1 MMKTYESSLPVASVF
16 SVKLKQRS
24 LAENKGEIQNVES
37 LSRQE
42 RIQNFHCKELAN
54 EGIEKYNRMVNVF

>member
-1 MMKTYESSLPVASVF
+1 MKVLFQLLQFF

-24 LAENKGEIQNVES
+24 LAENKDEIQNVES

-54 EGIEKYNRMVNVF
+54 EGIEKYNRIVNVF